1 MLKAMLRLVERIFI
15 GFIFPPLKMLYI
27 FNSLLML
34 GKVMLVLWS
43 VEVSNSLGFNIMIKG
58 IKFNLLL
65 KVTLKFKL
73 IDYKLVIITFQYMV
87 TKAHNTQ
94 SV

>member
-1 MLKAMLRLVERIFI
+1 MLKAMLRLVERISI

-73 IDYKLVIITFQYMV
+73 ID
-87 TKAHNTQ
+87 
-94 SV
+94 

>member
-1 MLKAMLRLVERIFI
+1 MLKAMLRLVERISI
-15 GFIFPPLKMLYI
+15 GFIFPPLKMLCI

-43 VEVSNSLGFNIMIKG
+43 VEVSNSLDFNIMIKG

-73 IDYKLVIITFQYMV
+73 IDCKLVIITFQYMV